1 MPFARIVSRC
11 PRRCTSAVFVCALL
25 TCQSATAQL
34 MERELGDFSLKLGT
48 TPSRT
53 MAQGLVTPTAGDS
66 KFHGGL
72 DLTHDSGF
80 YFGQW
85 SPNAGLAPDTTL
97 EVDSYMGFKKPFDK
111 TLGYELGVI
120 RYSYPNTSQLD
131 SHELYAG
138 FRIFDSRIGTAIST
152 DAGRQDSTLFLD
164 LGGLSL
170 LGQTLGVDVRMQY
183 GNHQLDTP
191 TAIDGGGLVSGYN
204 DWSLNLSRPWLGM
217 DMNLMYSGSSLSGA
231 DCSAYS
237 GHNGQCES
245 AVTLKVVRSFF

>member
-1 MPFARIVSRC
+1 MPHARIFYRQ
-11 PRRCTSAVFVCALL
+11 AGALL
-25 TCQSATAQL
+25 TCAVLMHQTASAQV

-48 TPSRT
+48 TPSRS
-53 MAQGLVTPTAGDS
+53 MAQGLVTPSAGDS
-66 KFHGGL
+66 AFHGGL

-85 SPNAGLAPDTTL
+85 SPSAGLTPDTTL

-111 TLGYELGVI
+111 TLGYELGII
-120 RYSYPNTSQLD
+120 RYSYPNTDQID

-138 FRIFDSRIGTAIST
+138 FRIFDSRIGTAFSN

-164 LGGLSL
+164 LGGIVP
-170 LGQTLGVDVRMQY
+170 LGLDMRMQY
-183 GNHQLDTP
+183 GNHQLDSP
-191 TAIDGGGLVSGYN
+191 ALIDGGGMVSTYN
-204 DWSLNLSRPWLGM
+204 DWSFNVSRPWLGM

-231 DCSAYS
+231 NCSAYS
-237 GHNGQCES
+237 GHNSQCET

>member
-1 MPFARIVSRC
+1 MSYARYFALM
-11 PRRCTSAVFVCALL
+11 TSTLLVC
-25 TCQSATAQL
+25 QTAGAQVI
-34 MERELGDFSLKLGT
+34 ERQLGDFSLKLGT

-53 MAQGLVTPTAGDS
+53 MAQGLVTPTSGDS
-66 KFHGGL
+66 AFHGGL

-85 SPNAGLAPDTTL
+85 SPTAGLAPDTTL

-111 TLGYELGVI
+111 TLGYELGI
-120 RYSYPNTSQLD
+120 IKYSYPNTDQID

-138 FRIFDSRIGTAIST
+138 FRMFDSRIGTAFSN

-164 LGGLSL
+164 LGGIVP
-170 LGQTLGVDVRMQY
+170 LGLDLRMQY

-191 TAIDGGGLVSGYN
+191 TVVTGGGIVNAYN
-204 DWSLNLSRPWLGM
+204 DWSFNVSRPLMGM
-217 DMNLMYSGSSLSGA
+217 DMNLMYSGSSLTGA

-237 GHNGQCES
+237 GHNTECES
-245 AVTLKVVRSFF
+245 TVTLKVVRSFF

>member
-1 MPFARIVSRC
+1 MAYARYFPHWTGAALV
-11 PRRCTSAVFVCALL
+11 CTLL
-25 TCQSATAQL
+25 AQQTAHAQVL
-34 MERELGDFSLKLGT
+34 ERQLGDFSLKVGT

-53 MAQGLVTPTAGDS
+53 MAQGLVTPSTGDS

-85 SPNAGLAPDTTL
+85 SPSAGLAPDTTL
-97 EVDSYMGFKKPFDK
+97 EVDSYLGFKKPFDK

-120 RYSYPNTSQLD
+120 RYSYPNTSQID

-138 FRIFDSRIGTAIST
+138 FRIFDSRIGTAFST

-164 LGGLSL
+164 LGGLPL
-170 LGQTLGVDVRMQY
+170 LGVDLRMQY

-191 TAIDGGGLVSGYN
+191 TAIDGGGLISTYN
-204 DWSLNLSRPWLGM
+204 DWSFNISRPWLGM
-217 DMNLMYSGSSLSGA
+217 DMNLMYSGSSLTGA
-231 DCSAYS
+231 DCSVYS
-237 GHNGQCES
+237 GHNSQCES
-245 AVTLKVVRSFF
+245 TVTLKLVRSLF